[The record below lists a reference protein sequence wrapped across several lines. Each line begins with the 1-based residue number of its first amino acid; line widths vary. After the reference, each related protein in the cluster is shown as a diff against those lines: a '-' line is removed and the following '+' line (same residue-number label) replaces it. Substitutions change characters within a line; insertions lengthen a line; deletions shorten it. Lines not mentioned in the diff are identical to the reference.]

1 MTDLESELEL
11 DAELAELRR
20 SYARELPRKLDQL
33 GELLQGAF
41 EARDRESVDA
51 ARQLAHSLMG
61 SSGSYGFRTTSQELK
76 RIEDSLESLLEAETL
91 DLEARWPEIERAFDR
106 ARRVLPGS

>member
-1 MTDLESELEL
+1 
-11 DAELAELRR
+11 
-20 SYARELPRKLDQL
+20 
-33 GELLQGAF
+33 
-41 EARDRESVDA
+41 
-51 ARQLAHSLMG
+51 MG

-106 ARRVLPGS
+106 ARRALPGP